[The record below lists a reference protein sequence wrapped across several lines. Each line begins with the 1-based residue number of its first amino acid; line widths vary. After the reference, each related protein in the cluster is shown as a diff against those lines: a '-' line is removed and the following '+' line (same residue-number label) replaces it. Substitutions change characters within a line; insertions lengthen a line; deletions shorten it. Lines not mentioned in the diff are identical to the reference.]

1 MYVAFNKQ
9 GVWSWIESHLKLN
22 KSYLRKM
29 SSNAS
34 DKDEVLR
41 NLVGVEL
48 SRNLRAE
55 LRNIQLGENS
65 EKIRKKYYREYLLT
79 QK

>member
-1 MYVAFNKQ
+1 
-9 GVWSWIESHLKLN
+9 
-22 KSYLRKM
+22 M

>member
-1 MYVAFNKQ
+1 
-9 GVWSWIESHLKLN
+9 
-22 KSYLRKM
+22 M

-34 DKDEVLR
+34 DKDEVFR

-65 EKIRKKYYREYLLT
+65 EKVRKKYYLEYLLT